1 MHKLSQPLLAFSLA
15 TILSIPTALAES
27 EPQWDETE
35 RWIGE
40 LSQKLLEKGAVSGT
54 YLNNYLQCLQDEKNL
69 REEPDSDLEKL
80 WQQLLGA
87 SHSCAPVIEEMV
99 EALKKDDAEADALR
113 QQLQDLERSL

>member
-1 MHKLSQPLLAFSLA
+1 MRILSHSLLVFSLA
-15 TILSIPTALAES
+15 IVLNAPIALAES

-54 YLNNYLQCLQDEKNL
+54 YLNNYLQCLQDEKSL

>member
-1 MHKLSQPLLAFSLA
+1 MRILSHTLLVFSLA
-15 TILSIPTALAES
+15 TVLNTSTALAES
-27 EPQWDETE
+27 EPQPNETE

-80 WQQLLGA
+80 LQQLLGA
-87 SHSCAPVIEEMV
+87 SHNCAPIIEEMV

>member
-1 MHKLSQPLLAFSLA
+1 M
-15 TILSIPTALAES
+15 ALAES

-54 YLNNYLQCLQDEKNL
+54 YLNNYLQCLQDEKSL

>member
-1 MHKLSQPLLAFSLA
+1 MRKLPHTLLALSLA
-15 TILSIPTALAES
+15 TVLITPTALAQS

-69 REEPDSDLEKL
+69 REEPDSDLEQL
-80 WQQLLGA
+80 WKQLLGA

-99 EALKKDDAEADALR
+99 EALKKDDAEADTLR
-113 QQLQDLERSL
+113 RQLQDLERSL